1 MIRDDAEMDEEIE
14 RQLESEIRIQAFNEQ
29 CLQLGDDDALRK
41 NTSLP
46 PNFDLNSH
54 VSTGLFWIKL
64 IIEKVYSDLPF
75 ARYILRIIN

>member
-1 MIRDDAEMDEEIE
+1 MDEEIE

-29 CLQLGDDDALRK
+29 RLQLGEDDTLRK

-54 VSTGLFWIKL
+54 VSTGLSKIKL
-64 IIEKVYSDLPF
+64 IFENVYSDLQF
-75 ARYILRIIN
+75 T